1 MLYQKLYFLDNF
13 CLEPTRR
20 FQVKSRNGKS
30 PWLITWSQS
39 FEASIWKIQN
49 KPKKVHKRMITSKL
63 VETLSLCDVDLED
76 FEREITK
83 YLKAYGAH
91 LNSSSR
97 ALEDIIRS
105 HELSESEKR
114 MGAFTDRVFNL
125 LESMVHQK
133 SSYQPPYPTKAATD
147 THSPEH
153 GYDLSSLP
161 LSQVMA

>member
-1 MLYQKLYFLDNF
+1 
-13 CLEPTRR
+13 
-20 FQVKSRNGKS
+20 
-30 PWLITWSQS
+30 
-39 FEASIWKIQN
+39 
-49 KPKKVHKRMITSKL
+49 MITSKL
-63 VETLSLCDVDLED
+63 VETLSLCDVDLKD

-125 LESMVHQK
+125 LESMVHQN
-133 SSYQPPYPTKAATD
+133 SSYQTPNPTKSGTPRD
-147 THSPEH
+147 SHNPEH

-161 LSQVMA
+161 LSRVMA